1 MLENDGRVVSNFIVQ
16 ALKGIPITIYGTGEQ
31 TRSFCYVDDM
41 VTGLV
46 SLMHGSYI
54 GPVNIG
60 NPGEYSIK
68 QLAEAVQAQV
78 DPTGAV
84 VYKEVP
90 SDDPRRR
97 QPDISKAK
105 KYLNWQPTVE
115 LKDGLKK
122 TIADFRQRHEEGD
135 F

>member
-16 ALKGIPITIYGTGEQ
+16 ALKGVPITIYGTGEQ
-31 TRSFCYVDDM
+31 TRSFCYVDD
-41 VTGLV
+41 LV
-46 SLMHGSYI
+46 SGLIALMQGSYV

-60 NPGEYSIK
+60 NPGEYTIK

-78 DPTGAV
+78 NPNNAV

-90 SDDPRRR
+90 SDDPKRR
-97 QPDISKAK
+97 QPDITKAR
-105 KYLNWQPTVE
+105 KYLQWEPRINLQE
-115 LKDGLKK
+115 GLTK
-122 TIADFRQRHEEGD
+122 TIADFRARHEAGD

>member
-41 VTGLV
+41 VTGLI
-46 SLMHGSYI
+46 SLMGGSYI

-68 QLAEAVQAQV
+68 QLAEAVQHQINPDTPIV
-78 DPTGAV
+78 F
-84 VYKEVP
+84 KEVP

-97 QPDISKAK
+97 QPDITKAR
-105 KYLNWQPTVE
+105 KYLNWEPTVVLAE
-115 LKDGLKK
+115 GLKR
-122 TIADFRQRHEEGD
+122 TIADFRKRHEEGD